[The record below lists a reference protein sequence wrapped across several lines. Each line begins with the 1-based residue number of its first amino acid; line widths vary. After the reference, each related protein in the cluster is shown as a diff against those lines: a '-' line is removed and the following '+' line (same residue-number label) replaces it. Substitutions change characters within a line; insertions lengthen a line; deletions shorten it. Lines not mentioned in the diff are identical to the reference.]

1 MTADHLQAFIDLMSY
16 GGINPD
22 GTTSKPMSKGYMLQF
37 SAMLQDSFRFAV
49 FPKKLITFNPMQYV
63 KLRGKKEE
71 TDIFSDSEEE
81 TVIPTITHGEYQ
93 KLADFLTG
101 KKHPALLAVQIAYY
115 AGLRIGEVCGLTW
128 QDINLDEQYLT
139 VRRSM
144 RYNGT
149 RHKHEVGTTK
159 RSKVRT
165 VDFCDTLAD
174 ILRKAKTEQHKN
186 RFRYGELY
194 HLNYCKTI
202 KEKGRTYY
210 EVYSLQRTQGT
221 PEDDRE
227 LSFVCLK
234 EDGAFVSASAVGQI
248 CRKAKAEVEGL
259 EDFHFHTLRH
269 TYTSNLLSGGAKPK
283 DVQELLGHA
292 ESVPQ

>member
-1 MTADHLQAFIDLMSY
+1 M
-16 GGINPD
+16 
-22 GTTSKPMSKGYMLQF
+22 
-37 SAMLQDSFRFAV
+37 
-49 FPKKLITFNPMQYV
+49 
-63 KLRGKKEE
+63 
-71 TDIFSDSEEE
+71 
-81 TVIPTITHGEYQ
+81 
-93 KLADFLTG
+93 
-101 KKHPALLAVQIAYY
+101 AVQIAYY

-144 RYNGT
+144 GYNGT

-165 VDFCDTLAD
+165 VDFCDTLAE

-194 HLNYCKTI
+194 HLNYCKTV

-210 EVYSLQRTQGT
+210 EVYSLQRAQDI
-221 PEDDRE
+221 PEDYRE

-234 EDGAFVSASAVGQI
+234 QDGAFVATSVVGEI
-248 CRKAKAEVEGL
+248 C
-259 EDFHFHTLRH
+259 
-269 TYTSNLLSGGAKPK
+269 
-283 DVQELLGHA
+283 
-292 ESVPQ
+292 

>member
-1 MTADHLQAFIDLMSY
+1 
-16 GGINPD
+16 
-22 GTTSKPMSKGYMLQF
+22 MLQF
-37 SAMLQDSFRFAV
+37 SAVLQDSFRFAV

-81 TVIPTITHGEYQ
+81 TVIPTITQGEYQ

-194 HLNYCKTI
+194 HLNYCKTV

-210 EVYSLQRTQGT
+210 EVYSLQRAQDI
-221 PEDDRE
+221 PEDYRE

-234 EDGAFVSASAVGQI
+234 QDGAFVATSVVGEI
-248 CRKAKAEVEGL
+248 C
-259 EDFHFHTLRH
+259 
-269 TYTSNLLSGGAKPK
+269 
-283 DVQELLGHA
+283 
-292 ESVPQ
+292 